1 MRWYKCCS
9 PVTLCLHGE
18 SRTISRLTEARATR
32 AKLPQT
38 GQAFEWCSEIG
49 GFGCRLLYTGVRS
62 WIVQLRYQSKT
73 HRITLG
79 KIGTLP
85 FEGPIIPVPPI
96 SLALR
101 STPPDAL
108 RQPLMQKSMPKDPLQ
123 WVRFG
128 CDTLSNPVVDR
139 QGIHD

>member
-85 FEGPIIPVPPI
+85 FEGPPDHPGAAD
-96 SLALR
+96 LAR
-101 STPPDAL
+101 IAL
-108 RQPLMQKSMPKDPLQ
+108 NAARRVAATANAKVNAQGPASMGAIR
-123 WVRFG
+123 V
-128 CDTLSNPVVDR
+128 
-139 QGIHD
+139 